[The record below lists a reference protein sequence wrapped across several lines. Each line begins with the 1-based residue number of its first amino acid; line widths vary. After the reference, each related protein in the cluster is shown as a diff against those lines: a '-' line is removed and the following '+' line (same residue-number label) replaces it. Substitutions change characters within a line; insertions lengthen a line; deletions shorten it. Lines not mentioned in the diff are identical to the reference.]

1 MKCTICRGAYRLTAY
16 NRSSIC
22 VMCQSVS
29 VDDKH
34 MIDDDIEI
42 EWNIMR
48 DRGRTLPVFDSDHYE
63 SSADHDDSHGL

>member
-1 MKCTICRGAYRLTAY
+1 
-16 NRSSIC
+16 
-22 VMCQSVS
+22 MCQSVS

-34 MIDDDIEI
+34 VIDDDIEI